1 MPCLTRE
8 SGTHNDHQAIRG
20 SNRERSR
27 GVKDVNQSD
36 SRDTLVGQS
45 EEKTDAVQ
53 RQVTLANQG
62 AQGTVM
68 PRTSVWK
75 RFRRHTLAVIGL
87 ITITILAVLS
97 FGAPILAQNSPN
109 ATDLMSISQAPSSD
123 YWLGTDATGRDV
135 FSRLL
140 YAGRISLSVGIAVVV
155 ISLIIGLTLG
165 AISGYFGGFTDASIM
180 RFVDVVLS
188 FPSVLIIITLISMLG
203 PSLFNLILVMGLLNW
218 PPITR
223 LLRAEFLSL
232 RERDYV
238 LAARS
243 IGANGTQLVVRHM
256 LPNAMA
262 PIIVAATFGVA
273 SAILLEAGLSFLG
286 LGVQVPTPSW
296 GNMLTAAQSLSV
308 LDSMPWLWIPP
319 GIMIALAVLAI
330 NFIGDGLRDA
340 LDPRMRSR

>member
-1 MPCLTRE
+1 MK
-8 SGTHNDHQAIRG
+8 NV
-20 SNRERSR
+20 SNRDANDASL
-27 GVKDVNQSD
+27 NQQQGH
-36 SRDTLVGQS
+36 TA
-45 EEKTDAVQ
+45 AVQ
-53 RQVTLANQG
+53 RQVSLAGVG
-62 AQGTVM
+62 AQAAVK

-75 RFRRHTLAVIGL
+75 RFRRHTLALIGL
-87 ITITILAVLS
+87 VTIVILAVLS
-97 FGAPILAQNSPN
+97 LAAPVLTQQSPYS
-109 ATDLMSISQAPSSD
+109 TDLQSISQSPSST

-135 FSRLL
+135 FSRML
-140 YAGRISLSVGIAVVV
+140 YAGRVSLSVGVSVVL
-155 ISLIIGLTLG
+155 ISLVVGMSLG
-165 AISGYFGGFTDASIM
+165 AVAGYFGGFTDAAIM

-188 FPSVLIIITLISMLG
+188 FPSVLIIITLIAMLG

-223 LLRAEFLSL
+223 LLRADFLSL

-243 IGANGTQLVVRHM
+243 IGAPAGRLVIRHM

-286 LGVQVPTPSW
+286 LGVQMPTPSW
-296 GNMLTAAQSLSV
+296 GNMLSSAQSLTV
-308 LDSMPWLWIPP
+308 LDRMPWLWIPP

>member
-1 MPCLTRE
+1 VKNVNE
-8 SGTHNDHQAIRG
+8 SESNQAQ
-20 SNRERSR
+20 
-27 GVKDVNQSD
+27 VDQ
-36 SRDTLVGQS
+36 GQ
-45 EEKTDAVQ
+45 EKSDAVS
-53 RQVTLANQG
+53 RQVTLASEG
-62 AQGTVM
+62 ALGTVK

-75 RFRRHTLAVIGL
+75 RFRRHTLAMIGL
-87 ITITILAVLS
+87 VTLTILAILS

-109 ATDLMSISQAPSSD
+109 ATDLMSISQSPSSE

-135 FSRLL
+135 FARLL
-140 YAGRISLSVGIAVVV
+140 YAGRVSLSVGVSVV
-155 ISLIIGLTLG
+155 IISLVVGLTLG

-243 IGANGTQLVVRHM
+243 IGAPGSRLILHHM

>member
-1 MPCLTRE
+1 MIGL
-8 SGTHNDHQAIRG
+8 
-20 SNRERSR
+20 
-27 GVKDVNQSD
+27 
-36 SRDTLVGQS
+36 
-45 EEKTDAVQ
+45 
-53 RQVTLANQG
+53 VTLA
-62 AQGTVM
+62 
-68 PRTSVWK
+68 
-75 RFRRHTLAVIGL
+75 
-87 ITITILAVLS
+87 ILAALS
-97 FGAPILAQNSPN
+97 FGAPIIAQNSPYS
-109 ATDLMSISQAPSSD
+109 TDLTSISQAPDSH

-135 FSRLL
+135 FARLL
-140 YAGRISLSVGIAVVV
+140 YAGRVSLSVGVTVVL
-155 ISLIIGLTLG
+155 ISLVVGMTLG
-165 AISGYFGGFTDASIM
+165 AISGYFGGITDASIM

-188 FPSVLIIITLISMLG
+188 FPSVLIIITLIAMLG
-203 PSLFNLILVMGLLNW
+203 PNLFNLILVMGLLNW

-243 IGANGTQLVVRHM
+243 LGAPGARLVVRHM
-256 LPNAMA
+256 MPNAMA

-286 LGVQVPTPSW
+286 LGVQMPTPSW
-296 GNMLTAAQSLSV
+296 GNMLSSAQSLSV
-308 LDSMPWLWIPP
+308 LDRMPWLWIPP

>member
-1 MPCLTRE
+1 MK
-8 SGTHNDHQAIRG
+8 N
-20 SNRERSR
+20 
-27 GVKDVNQSD
+27 VNQSESNERSTAQRQNQD
-36 SRDTLVGQS
+36 QA
-45 EEKTDAVQ
+45 KADAVE
-53 RQVTLANQG
+53 RQVTLASQG
-62 AQGTVM
+62 ATGQVK

-75 RFRRHTLAVIGL
+75 RFRRHTLALIGL
-87 ITITILAVLS
+87 ITLTILAVLS

-109 ATDLMSISQAPSSD
+109 ATDLMSISQAPSAD

-135 FSRLL
+135 YARLL
-140 YAGRISLSVGIAVVV
+140 YAGRISLSVGVAVVV
-155 ISLIIGLTLG
+155 ISLVIGLTLG

-188 FPSVLIIITLISMLG
+188 FPSVLIIITLISLLG

-243 IGANGTQLVVRHM
+243 IGASGTRLVTLHM

-296 GNMLTAAQSLSV
+296 GNMLTAAQSLTV
-308 LDSMPWLWIPP
+308 MDSMPWLWIPP